1 MVEIHE
7 TGPSR
12 ILTAPYI
19 KPYKA
24 PTTEVTGM
32 ESDGQLLLFKNGGL
46 ISKMQEGGPVG
57 TA

>member
-19 KPYKA
+19 KPYKP

-32 ESDGQLLLFKNGGL
+32 ESDGQLLFKNGGL

>member
-7 TGPSR
+7 IGPSR
-12 ILTAPYI
+12 ILAAPYI
-19 KPYKA
+19 KPYKP

-32 ESDGQLLLFKNGGL
+32 ESNGQLLFKNGGL